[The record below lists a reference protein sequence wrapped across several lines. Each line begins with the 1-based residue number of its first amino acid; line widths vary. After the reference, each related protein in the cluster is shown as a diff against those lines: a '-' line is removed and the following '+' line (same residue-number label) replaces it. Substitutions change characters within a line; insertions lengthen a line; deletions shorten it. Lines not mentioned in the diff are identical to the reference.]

1 MDLDPYGWPRA
12 GALDVRQLPAR
23 VVGNGVAP
31 LADSLERIHEH
42 QRRLYAGRRHGVLL
56 VVQGLDAAG
65 KDSLIRTLAR
75 AMDPAAFRAHSFA
88 RPLGEEVDHDFLW
101 RVWRHL
107 PARGQV
113 VAFNRSHYEA
123 VLAERLW
130 PTAEP
135 PPDWR
140 GRYRAINEFEGH
152 LHREGM
158 RLVKVWLNTSRDEQR
173 RRLLKRLDKP
183 RKRWKFDPSDI
194 ESWRA
199 RDRYLALVNETLTAT
214 HTDHSPWH
222 LIANDDKH
230 AARARVAALMADLL
244 ATLAPEYP
252 RENIGCIEHY
262 KALLRGGGH
271 DGRD

>member
-1 MDLDPYGWPRA
+1 MELDRFGWPS
-12 GALDVRQLPAR
+12 GPTLNVQSLPTDYQEPPQQELDAVLD
-23 VVGNGVAP
+23 G
-31 LADSLERIHEH
+31 LHEY
-42 QRRLYAGRRHGVLL
+42 QRRLFANRRHGVLL

-75 AMDPAAFRAHSFA
+75 AMDPAAFRVHAFS

-107 PARGQV
+107 PARGEV

-130 PTAEP
+130 PTGDIGV
-135 PPDWR
+135 DWR

-152 LHREGM
+152 LHREGT
-158 RLVKVWLNTSRDEQR
+158 RLIKVWLNTSQDEQR

-183 RKRWKFDPSDI
+183 RKRWKFDPSDMD
-194 ESWRA
+194 SWRA

-214 HTDHSPWH
+214 HTDHAPWH
-222 LIANDDKH
+222 LIPNDDKPS
-230 AARARVAALMADLL
+230 ARARVAGLLADLL
-244 ATLAPEYP
+244 ESLAPEYP
-252 RENIGCIEHY
+252 REDIDCIEHY
-262 KALLRGGGH
+262 RALLRGEE
-271 DGRD
+271 D